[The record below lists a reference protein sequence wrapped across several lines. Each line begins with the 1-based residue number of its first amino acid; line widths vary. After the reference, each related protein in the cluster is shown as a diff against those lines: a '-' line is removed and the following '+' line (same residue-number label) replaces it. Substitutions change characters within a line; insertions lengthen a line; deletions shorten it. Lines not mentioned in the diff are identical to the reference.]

1 MKEEYVEPKWESV
14 QFEAPYGNGPWTAT
28 ECTVGD
34 EVYAYYINWYEPY
47 STLPPHY
54 KLQITNT
61 EDKTK
66 SSWQVCLSHEI
77 AHSRVMAAIAAY
89 EKKHNQHV
97 PKVCGTCNS
106 TIEPKE
112 ESDFGY
118 TYFQQTPSVY

>member
-1 MKEEYVEPKWESV
+1 MSEYIEPKWETV
-14 QFEAPYGNGPWTAT
+14 YFQAPFDNGRWSAT
-28 ECTVGD
+28 QCTVGD

-61 EDKTK
+61 KDTTK

-77 AHSRVMAAIAAY
+77 AHSRVMSAIKDY
-89 EKKHNQHV
+89 EKKYNLHD
-97 PKVCGTCNS
+97 PRRCKSCNNV
-106 TIEPKE
+106 IEDKL

-118 TYFQQTPSVY
+118 TYFEQTPSVY